1 MVAFGFAKRTLRV
14 IFQLSSGAV
23 WELCLECGTTP
34 SVVFVLLIS
43 GNRNCAE
50 VYESKNSSDSYK
62 TCIKTLAV

>member
-34 SVVFVLLIS
+34 SVVFVLYLVTEIV
-43 GNRNCAE
+43 RKFTKA
-50 VYESKNSSDSYK
+50 K
-62 TCIKTLAV
+62 TAVIVIKPA